1 MSSNTSETNQMEL
14 TTTRKCGN
22 CGETGHNK
30 RKCPY
35 DIRVTP
41 IHTETTRKCGNC
53 GEVGHNK
60 RQCTHDV
67 VVHEPTKSIRKC
79 GNCGEVGHN
88 KRQCTHDVVVHEP
101 TKSIRKCGNCKEF
114 GHNKRNC
121 TYIGTYED
129 LEMSREITKDP
140 EDLLVKPADIED
152 TEVTFENPDRIARM
166 QSGDKLW
173 QIELCDTDIAVR
185 FRNGHNISKVT
196 RVADG
201 YERTHDEASDYVQ
214 NQIDNKLIKG
224 YEFITEDIPNV
235 SPVDTISPDPPV
247 TINTPTTYEV
257 PDNVIIGDIANIPDE
272 TLVIGNKLFWVQT
285 DNGDTISIDLDWS
298 VVFEPLCR
306 E

>member
-1 MSSNTSETNQMEL
+1 
-14 TTTRKCGN
+14 
-22 CGETGHNK
+22 
-30 RKCPY
+30 
-35 DIRVTP
+35 
-41 IHTETTRKCGNC
+41 
-53 GEVGHNK
+53 
-60 RQCTHDV
+60 
-67 VVHEPTKSIRKC
+67 
-79 GNCGEVGHN
+79 
-88 KRQCTHDVVVHEP
+88 
-101 TKSIRKCGNCKEF
+101 
-114 GHNKRNC
+114 
-121 TYIGTYED
+121 
-129 LEMSREITKDP
+129 
-140 EDLLVKPADIED
+140 
-152 TEVTFENPDRIARM
+152 
-166 QSGDKLW
+166 
-173 QIELCDTDIAVR
+173 
-185 FRNGHNISKVT
+185 VT

>member
-1 MSSNTSETNQMEL
+1 
-14 TTTRKCGN
+14 
-22 CGETGHNK
+22 
-30 RKCPY
+30 
-35 DIRVTP
+35 
-41 IHTETTRKCGNC
+41 
-53 GEVGHNK
+53 
-60 RQCTHDV
+60 
-67 VVHEPTKSIRKC
+67 
-79 GNCGEVGHN
+79 
-88 KRQCTHDVVVHEP
+88 
-101 TKSIRKCGNCKEF
+101 
-114 GHNKRNC
+114 
-121 TYIGTYED
+121 
-129 LEMSREITKDP
+129 MSREITKDP

>member
-214 NQIDNKLIKG
+214 NQIDNKLIK
-224 YEFITEDIPNV
+224 
-235 SPVDTISPDPPV
+235 
-247 TINTPTTYEV
+247 
-257 PDNVIIGDIANIPDE
+257 
-272 TLVIGNKLFWVQT
+272 L
-285 DNGDTISIDLDWS
+285 
-298 VVFEPLCR
+298 
-306 E
+306 

>member
-1 MSSNTSETNQMEL
+1 
-14 TTTRKCGN
+14 
-22 CGETGHNK
+22 
-30 RKCPY
+30 
-35 DIRVTP
+35 
-41 IHTETTRKCGNC
+41 
-53 GEVGHNK
+53 
-60 RQCTHDV
+60 
-67 VVHEPTKSIRKC
+67 
-79 GNCGEVGHN
+79 
-88 KRQCTHDVVVHEP
+88 
-101 TKSIRKCGNCKEF
+101 
-114 GHNKRNC
+114 
-121 TYIGTYED
+121 
-129 LEMSREITKDP
+129 MSREITKDP

-173 QIELCDTDIAVR
+173 QIELCDTDIAVS

-257 PDNVIIGDIANIPDE
+257 PDYVIIGDIANIPDE

>member
-41 IHTETTRKCGNC
+41 IHTETT
-53 GEVGHNK
+53 
-60 RQCTHDV
+60 
-67 VVHEPTKSIRKC
+67 RKC